1 MTQTLCLSYSLL
13 HLLNPPFTIKGQKG
27 GKFSCH
33 FLFTEKLLGF
43 LLVTDKKIW
52 NWHYKVRLLAIIHKF
67 SISRKHQ
74 PGYVLQNF
82 RHSYFFVSFAKFRKP
97 WFFQNICEGLLL
109 PKFRKGN
116 ICVKHVRYERIHKTL
131 FAFSLFKSNS
141 SGQISLK
148 EFLK

>member
-1 MTQTLCLSYSLL
+1 MMFYLTELIRPRTLRKLAKTSSCVDFLILFRIWLETFLRFKERFVTMTQHDPMTQTLCLSYSLL

-97 WFFQNICEGLLL
+97 WFF
-109 PKFRKGN
+109 
-116 ICVKHVRYERIHKTL
+116 
-131 FAFSLFKSNS
+131 
-141 SGQISLK
+141 
-148 EFLK
+148 